1 MVEDAGRVRRS
12 VSSSDVMIGLS
23 LAPRSAGFDS
33 AVSGAFGA

>member
-12 VSSSDVMIGLS
+12 VSSSGVIIGLS
-23 LAPRSAGFDS
+23 LAPPAGFDS